1 MKKILPFLITIS
13 ALSISGSAA
22 FFSVFGLSKLFAGAA
37 TAVII
42 MAGTLEA
49 SKLIIA
55 TLLHQ
60 YWNKLSI
67 FLRVYL
73 TIATLVLIMITSMG
87 IYGFLSAAFQQ
98 TANTSAIVDKEI
110 TLIDARIESF
120 VKQKD
125 LKLESL
131 NGIEERIT
139 QLNEGITNIE
149 YSWVD
154 RDGAGEQRELLSKQL
169 EISNSDYIRLTSEI
183 SDIDSTILT
192 LENDRFNVEI
202 NSDVAAELGPLKY
215 ISEITEKPM
224 AQVVNILLLIIVFVF
239 DPLAISLVIAANR
252 SFEIAYSKAD
262 YSNNITDMTSNKN
275 VIEPV
280 PNIILQQSTEIEAD
294 AEDLPKL
301 EETEEVEE
309 KKENDSKEEYPVS
322 EPKRKRNRR
331 RSGGYWF

>member
-1 MKKILPFLITIS
+1 MKKLLPFLITIS

-60 YWNKLSI
+60 YWKKLSI
-67 FLRVYL
+67 LLRAYL
-73 TIATLVLIMITSMG
+73 TIATLVLIMITSVG
-87 IYGFLSAAFQQ
+87 IYGFLSAAYQE
-98 TANTSAIVDKEI
+98 TANASSMVNKEI
-110 TLIDARIESF
+110 TLIDNRIESF
-120 VKQKD
+120 EKQKD
-125 LKLESL
+125 LKSESL
-131 NGIEERIT
+131 IGIEERIT
-139 QLNEGITNIE
+139 QLNEGINKIE

-154 RDGAGEQRELLSKQL
+154 RDGAGDQRELLSNQL
-169 EISNSDYIRLTSEI
+169 EIANTDYIRLTSEI
-183 SDIDSTILT
+183 SDLDSTILT

-215 ISEITEKPM
+215 ISEITGRSM

-252 SFEIAYSKAD
+252 SFEIAFSKPG
-262 YSNNITDMTSNKN
+262 SNNNVTNTTSNKN

-280 PNIILQQSTEIEAD
+280 PDMITEESIEIETD
-294 AEDLPKL
+294 INDLPVIKKQSEQIEKQKEIGKL
-301 EETEEVEE
+301 AP
-309 KKENDSKEEYPVS
+309 KKP
-322 EPKRKRNRR
+322 R

>member
-131 NGIEERIT
+131 NGIEERIA

-252 SFEIAYSKAD
+252 SFEIAYSKPD

-280 PNIILQQSTEIEAD
+280 PNVILEQSTEKEAD

>member
-1 MKKILPFLITIS
+1 
-13 ALSISGSAA
+13 
-22 FFSVFGLSKLFAGAA
+22 
-37 TAVII
+37 
-42 MAGTLEA
+42 
-49 SKLIIA
+49 
-55 TLLHQ
+55 
-60 YWNKLSI
+60 
-67 FLRVYL
+67 
-73 TIATLVLIMITSMG
+73 
-87 IYGFLSAAFQQ
+87 
-98 TANTSAIVDKEI
+98 
-110 TLIDARIESF
+110 
-120 VKQKD
+120 
-125 LKLESL
+125 
-131 NGIEERIT
+131 
-139 QLNEGITNIE
+139 
-149 YSWVD
+149 
-154 RDGAGEQRELLSKQL
+154 
-169 EISNSDYIRLTSEI
+169 
-183 SDIDSTILT
+183 

-252 SFEIAYSKAD
+252 SFEIAYSKPD

-280 PNIILQQSTEIEAD
+280 PNVILEQSTEKEAD

>member
-1 MKKILPFLITIS
+1 MKKLLPFLITIS

-60 YWNKLSI
+60 YWKKLSI
-67 FLRVYL
+67 LLRAYL

-87 IYGFLSAAFQQ
+87 IYGFLSAAYQE
-98 TANTSAIVDKEI
+98 TANASSMVDKEI
-110 TLIDARIESF
+110 ALIDNRIESF
-120 VKQKD
+120 QKQKD
-125 LKLESL
+125 LKSESL
-131 NGIEERIT
+131 IGIEERIT
-139 QLNEGITNIE
+139 QLTEGINNIE

-154 RDGAGEQRELLSKQL
+154 RDGAGDQRELLSKQL
-169 EISNSDYIRLTSEI
+169 EIANADYIRLTSDI
-183 SDIDSTILT
+183 SDLDSTILT
-192 LENDRFNVEI
+192 LETDRFDVEI
-202 NSDVAAELGPLKY
+202 DSDVAVELGPLKY
-215 ISEITEKPM
+215 ISEITGKPM

-252 SFEIAYSKAD
+252 SFEIAFSKPSS
-262 YSNNITDMTSNKN
+262 SNNVTVTTPNKN

-280 PNIILQQSTEIEAD
+280 SNVITEESTEIEAD
-294 AEDLPKL
+294 VEDLPEIEK
-301 EETEEVEE
+301 ESEEVNEQKESE
-309 KKENDSKEEYPVS
+309 KPT
-322 EPKRKRNRR
+322 PKKSG
-331 RSGGYWF
+331 RSGGYWY

>member
-131 NGIEERIT
+131 NGIEERIA

-252 SFEIAYSKAD
+252 SFEIAYSKPD

-280 PNIILQQSTEIEAD
+280 PNVILEQSTEIEAD